1 MLMACE
7 ILYRGKVGDLR
18 RAVKKYLDDKNE
30 TVFLNTF
37 IKGDVP
43 KKTRYTMQIT
53 DSSDDTQKVILSFDE
68 ALSNVIEALS
78 LKSPKSRNTLEKL
91 QQLVRNKLHIDL
103 DETQS
108 GSTSQLEENTEAKTK
123 DELRDINTANLYEH
137 LKDIYGVG
145 AYDIIR
151 SLREKFDDD
160 TTAVGYWNINTGEL
174 ALKSN
179 ALLNRNIIN
188 LKNRYYKSIVQWLK
202 SQFPNDPTIQN
213 LQEGI
218 VIKESKIAKRKN
230 IKGETVEE
238 LIWVDKF
245 IGSEYFKTMAK
256 FYETIKS
263 MDNFQELLQQD
274 QINKIRNTKRQDKEK
289 LYKQMINV
297 LDSNDKFHKLISNK
311 YNNRKYIE
319 MLTNLYQADYLS
331 EYYQEAKRLTE
342 KFKLHELKVGDKTVA
357 EIMEEI
363 ESDQLT
369 LLEATNAYT
378 SLTHFDELLKELH
391 GNSFNIAQGTEGIED
406 GDLEKYSY
414 HQDTAHEIKGW
425 QTSEDID
432 SEKHIANLT
441 KRVLN
446 QIRVYD
452 VKTGSYQNRRVDST
466 AYIVAARNLLNDII
480 YHNIT
485 WTKIPE
491 TGARREAFNNFI
503 KTVAL
508 LHDDPEASFQKVL
521 EYLFDTN
528 NGNLDPYYKNMQ
540 SRKLLTDYDMDI
552 LYSVYLAVYD
562 KDNANSLVSQELR
575 NRQKDNGTVQNLVQ
589 EISGFVDRNTT
600 MDYLETSYDFET
612 GEVSVKVKKKFF
624 NSRQLYKTRTT
635 INTTVNAVTADRAI
649 ALRDKYNFQTLPAV
663 NGKVYYEVTLPNG
676 TTLTLSTPNI
686 GGQIL
691 TNNGVSWQDNTIFMP
706 LNNIDIITFKD
717 KIMSGDVLTNDS
729 EILLRD
735 MLQFIDDHL
744 GLGILTNPS
753 FGLSLLQTYKTI
765 YHPVEDKVLGK
776 QFMMPLMQLAMRAA
790 YANSRYAEAN
800 GKPLGQYLGS
810 LDSDDG
816 IYKAYTSNKKN
827 KLFSEKYNNVKYT
840 IATFNDQVLDQW
852 TDAYSMLTGE
862 ASKATT
868 KDKSGNSIPN
878 NSVNKLGSMLH
889 YYLLKQQD
897 SNVSSLLFVENSN
910 LIRSTFHDLEVTT
923 WNNDTKSIKAFSGGE
938 LFFHSIFNKFWGN
951 YLNTGN
957 VIIQPTTYSDKTT
970 FLNYEISTNFGNTK
984 DILKS
989 DNYSKEILEQY
1000 IATIGNMYKNVFNTT
1015 KNKLQQ
1021 IADAYNASNNT
1032 NLSYKQVLKQINEDQ
1047 LISLANSLSITL
1059 ELDKDYRIIV
1069 NKDGKKVTAANEE
1082 LEYYAEKVY
1091 KNTKT
1096 LENYINSE
1104 KSNFVQNLLESNSVF
1119 QVIDYGDDVNNYT
1132 DKKISQ
1138 DATSK
1143 NTVINTIKQFFKDN
1157 PDGRQEFFKNWVD
1170 AKTGRLIIAKQ
1181 GSENITGI
1189 GSDFNQNKAVILNP
1203 LLDRFFLLEGLLSN
1217 NLRMSLTGSEINHP
1231 NKAFDTLYNTA
1242 KEAKT
1247 KEELLDLVNI
1257 GKVPDSQL
1265 LEAFKVIQNSDYVGD
1280 LVNYTNPI
1288 LQSIYEQSLLTIS
1301 NVSQGTQFKRN
1312 VIIPAT
1318 LQYCQ
1323 QNVKDGITAKVKCA
1337 VIRDEKADVWN
1348 YRGDHEKAIDSAD
1361 GNAKINPFQSILEN
1375 KSLGSQAVGFVKK
1388 PIWHSYDSDS
1398 GTAFLAKFA
1407 TDTITNELMRSSS
1420 HSATKLTNLF
1430 KKMTNLQWRGDVSLT
1445 QSLVQGELD
1454 STMIDRWFKTT
1465 ILGNTITQDS
1475 NGNDVYLSENRLI
1488 YEDRYGSATE
1498 IVGFGKTVSEG
1509 IDLYYTKEKPFFKKV
1524 SDSEK
1529 SEKVF
1534 HVFYDEQTPEGIN
1547 ESKHITFDTYQKAKA
1562 FIQQHP
1568 RAHSINS
1575 LYELHTALGGINC
1588 IDSNK
1593 KPSEFS
1599 NEVVVNFMNNVGY
1612 RKEGYT
1618 KNDIINQISYEQPLK
1633 KYHIGY
1639 ALNNTAVKNG
1649 AKNINQ
1655 ASAWKDNSKLKY
1667 FEVDSSGLGMQ
1678 MNADHDIVNSELTEF
1693 SQVVTATS
1701 AYGYTHDNCNEIF
1714 RGLASAALQASK
1726 KALDAVDNFLKQID
1740 NKEQAQSDLYDA
1752 IGRIILINQSIKD
1765 KESLQNIIME
1775 AVNKVFFKSKNHSQD
1790 SAKIPFSDANVY
1802 SDFIATLAS
1811 TINKQSIKRKHPGS
1825 GSVIVP
1831 AYNMVQYFEIDGKK
1845 LMPNDILK
1853 KAREDY
1859 KAEIKELL
1867 TKIPGYNSET
1877 NAIEIEGQD
1886 IDFINNQPTKVLE
1899 ELLTKYKA
1907 DNTSRYYRPDIQD
1920 ITEYN
1925 NFIISQYLEKMQLE
1939 ARTFGDNTWFMPS
1952 DVVDI
1957 MKDNIRV
1964 GSPINLD
1971 SLEVYYKFKDGLFES
1986 ELANGVIINTNYAK
2000 GYFDI
2005 KKNES
2010 TTRLQ
2015 KVNNVYKL
2023 SDYSQVEVIQAAID
2037 CMQIFDK
2044 ITLAGEIQSENLV
2057 AVSDSYVNENGMLVR
2072 DYEKISSSNYGFTYR
2087 NNVTVPRNLKP
2098 SLIRWQYQE
2107 DENSPITYMN
2117 IFDVPVIRNA
2127 YIDPNNRPAD
2137 YREQIQDILHHLHS
2151 GIGMDRFGNDH
2162 TIIEGSLENSA
2173 AELIMSNLY
2182 QDKFGI
2188 GEESLNDIL
2197 EQGEKFFEKKY
2208 NKLNAPVNTIYDLAF
2223 IKDSGKHTL
2232 LTFGN
2237 VSVDGY
2243 VTEKFF
2249 DNSQLST
2256 NEKDEIVLMKGNKE
2270 LFEVG
2275 KWVNNPEGVI
2285 YKDGEFILNGKVLDK
2300 NKYRLKDQKDPT
2312 SIQKRIDYVTR
2323 YTVHDKMISRSG
2335 KTSYKASTLYK
2346 IADIK
2351 DFEEALGDKESADN
2365 QRASI
2370 VSKIYNADAY
2380 KLAQVNINKNLTE
2393 GKLDTIKSATGWMLG
2408 NYYIPQEVKDLLNTQ
2423 LSSIETVDLSAEKTL
2438 LKQSRAKNR
2447 DVYKTKL
2454 QEFLKNEA
2462 HKKWISFLD
2471 SQNFIASRIPAQT
2484 LQSFMSM
2491 KLINWTSNS
2500 KNMAYVSHFQTYLQ
2514 GSDYDIDKAYIMGQ
2528 SYDDNAIYI
2537 KWSNLFDYTSLATL
2551 QASKMLP
2558 IPKQIEINNVEGG
2571 INLDSDINSLLVLL
2585 DNECNLFG
2593 EENQRVKALQLFS
2606 KILKQAENNNGQ
2618 IYYSTPN
2625 PKFNK
2630 LLKVLNNHE
2639 FYHLP
2644 NNIAESAYKNVAS
2657 ANIYAVTHDI
2667 RNRDQAYTAISM
2679 DILQKAA
2686 KDSPKGNQSAK
2697 LNMLNPLTKYVM
2709 QYQNLV
2715 GKNVISIAAN
2725 GEKVWFNAYYYWHKL
2740 LKEGKDVSR
2749 LKFSQTLNRIAGRA
2763 SKEKIES
2770 KTVTHL
2776 PDLDIR
2782 DENVKNLLISEFNA
2796 TRDSMEYVYVDQLI
2810 SQLLSAATDNAKEL
2824 ILAKIN
2830 AGTNFARMY
2839 VYAMMTGFNID
2850 DIVAFMT
2857 SPAAEFIDQ
2866 MSAAN
2871 IFQNDSINNNAQSA
2885 INLAMGIISP
2895 SKFLHGTVLDYVED
2909 PESGE
2914 FIKKPIIKS
2923 TYVRNILD
2931 NLDDSIIEQMKQQ
2944 VKLKPEESFEGL
2956 KQQMQGLILT
2966 AIENRDIN
2974 IAELSDTDDTEINSY
2989 LTYCQDIVE
2998 KLRIVNSKYKN
3009 TKDFT
3014 DDIQEFNKLYQLASE
3029 ISTISS
3035 SWLGLNQGLPTDEL
3049 SLLKRLMAMS
3059 KLVSDR
3065 EKALGI
3071 KASEI
3076 YEKAEQKISEDEDE
3090 DWEELKTR
3098 KKSKS
3103 KVDYVNNKTNLLNRL
3118 LENNPTLIN
3127 VEARLDAA
3135 YEAGI
3140 MNNFDQYK
3148 YLTDPEYAK
3157 QVKDY
3162 YGLIMGTLNVFEMM
3176 DEIPHYQAI
3185 KKCLTTLVVSNKT
3198 LASKSRLIDT
3208 LVAKSGTSSL
3218 SDQQLKGI
3226 IRYVDKLNTYNF
3238 VKGLNPI
3245 AVKESIEGFDS
3256 YFKNIKTNKIDLST
3270 LQGMATFKHWIENE
3284 FLQYLRDNYGDN
3296 GVVKHLIIT
3305 TENDSSLL
3313 STDIDLLNPNVTTVS
3328 REGYDEILRGMADFE
3343 KADYDSEYK
3352 IASLLQL
3359 YNLIVNNNRYGSERL
3374 TTAFKV
3380 CSDPT
3385 NILNRYL
3392 GFISKQ
3398 DYKIDDNIEYD
3409 YIDYLINSA
3418 PIVSTSAERFHSEK
3432 FIKVND
3438 PVRGYVLKILG
3449 NDNKY
3454 RDYDMIPPVIGEE
3467 TSEEKLRRWENFETN
3482 CSIQLPHQH
3491 NSQHLIRTID
3501 YEGSFDKLSEEDQ
3514 KQLKEDVMNLL
3525 KQFSISNKLLIYK
3538 DC

>member
-7 ILYRGKVGDLR
+7 ILYKGKLGDLR
-18 RAVKKYLDDKNE
+18 RAVKKYLDDKND

-53 DSSDDTQKVILSFDE
+53 DSSDSVQKAIISFDE

-78 LKSPKSRNTLEKL
+78 MKSPKNRNTLEKL
-91 QQLVRNKLHIDL
+91 QQLVRSKLHVDL

-108 GSTSQLEENTEAKTK
+108 GSISQSEETTEAKTK
-123 DELRDINTANLYEH
+123 NELRDINTANLYEH

-145 AYDIIR
+145 AYDIIK
-151 SLREKFDDD
+151 SLKEKFDDD

-174 ALKSN
+174 VLKSN

-188 LKNRYYKSIVQWLK
+188 LKNKYYKSIVQWLK
-202 SQFPNDPTIQN
+202 YQFPNDPSIQN
-213 LQEGI
+213 LHEGM
-218 VIKESKIAKRKN
+218 VIKESTLVKRKVN
-230 IKGETVEE
+230 GETVEE
-238 LIWVDKF
+238 TVEVDKF
-245 IGSEYFKTMAK
+245 IGSEYFNTMSK
-256 FYETIKS
+256 FYATIKS
-263 MDNFQELLQQD
+263 LENFNDLLQQD
-274 QINKIRNTKRQDKEK
+274 QIDKIRNTTRESKEN
-289 LYKQMINV
+289 LYKQLIKV
-297 LDSNDKFHKLISNK
+297 LDSNEKFHKLISNK
-311 YNNRKYIE
+311 YNSRKYTE
-319 MLTNLYQADYLS
+319 MLENLYQADYFS
-331 EYYQEAKRLTE
+331 EYYQEAKRLVN
-342 KFKLHELKVGDKTVA
+342 KFNLQDLKVGDKTVS
-357 EIMEEI
+357 EVIEEI
-363 ESDQLT
+363 ESSKLT

-378 SLTHFDELLKELH
+378 SLTHFDELLKEMH
-391 GNSFNIAQGTEGIED
+391 GNSFSIAAGTEGIED
-406 GDLEKYSY
+406 GDLSKYSY

-452 VKTGSYQNRRVDST
+452 TKTGSYQNRRVDST

-480 YHNIT
+480 YNNIT

-528 NGNLDPYYKNMQ
+528 NGNLEPYYKNMQ

-562 KDNANSLVSQELR
+562 KDNINSLISQELR

-612 GEVSVKVKKKFF
+612 GEVIVKVKKKFF
-624 NSRQLYKTRTT
+624 NSRQLYKTRTA
-635 INTTVNAVTADRAI
+635 INTKVNSVTADKAQS
-649 ALRDKYNFQTLPAV
+649 LQDKYNFQTLPAV
-663 NGKVYYEVTLPNG
+663 SGKVYYEVTLPNSG
-676 TTLTLSTPNI
+676 TTLTLTSPSI

-691 TNNGVSWQDNTIFMP
+691 TNNGISWQDNTIFMP
-706 LNNIDIITFKD
+706 LDDIDLITFKE
-717 KIMSGDVLTNDS
+717 KILSGDVLSNDS
-729 EILLRD
+729 EIVLRD
-735 MLQFIDDHL
+735 MLQFVDDYL
-744 GLGILTNPS
+744 GLGILSNPS

-765 YHPVEDKVLGK
+765 YHPVDEKVLGK

-800 GKPLGQYLGS
+800 GKPLGQYLSS
-810 LDSDDG
+810 LNSDDG
-816 IYKAYTSNKKN
+816 IYKAYTNNKKN
-827 KLFSEKYNNVKYT
+827 KLFSEKYGNVKYT

-878 NSVNKLGSMLH
+878 NSVNKLGSILH
-889 YYLLKQQD
+889 YYLVKQQD

-923 WNNDTKSIKAFSGGE
+923 WNNDIKSIKAFSGGE

-951 YLNTGN
+951 YINTGN

-970 FLNYEISTNFGNTK
+970 FLNYEISTKFGNNG

-989 DNYSKEILEQY
+989 NTYDKEILEQY
-1000 IATIGNMYKNVFNTT
+1000 ISTIGTMYKNVFNST
-1015 KNKLQQ
+1015 KNKLNQ
-1021 IADAYNASNNT
+1021 IAEAYNNT
-1032 NLSYKQVLKQINEDQ
+1032 NGTKLSYKQVLKQLNESQ
-1047 LISLANSLSITL
+1047 LIALANSLGIDL
-1059 ELDKDYRIIV
+1059 ELDKDYRIINV
-1069 NKDGKKVTAANEE
+1069 NGKKITAANEE

-1091 KNTKT
+1091 KDTKS
-1096 LENYINSE
+1096 LAQYLSHE
-1104 KSNFVQNLLESNSVF
+1104 KTNFVQNLLETNSVF
-1119 QVIDYGDDVNNYT
+1119 QVIDYGDDVSNYL
-1132 DKKISQ
+1132 DKKIPQ
-1138 DATSK
+1138 DAISK
-1143 NTVINTIKQFFKDN
+1143 NTIINTIKAFYKGDAE
-1157 PDGRQEFFKNWVD
+1157 GRQEFFKNWID

-1189 GSDFNQNKAVILNP
+1189 GSDFNQDAPVVLNP

-1231 NKAFDTLYNTA
+1231 NKAFDTLYDKA
-1242 KEAKT
+1242 KD
-1247 KEELLDLVNI
+1247 KEIKNEQDLQELLGLD
-1257 GKVPDSQL
+1257 KVSKTYL
-1265 LEAFKVIQNSDYVGD
+1265 AEAFKVIKNSDYVGD

-1288 LQSIYEQSLLTIS
+1288 LQDIYEKSLLTIS

-1337 VIRDEKADVWN
+1337 VIRDEEANVWN
-1348 YRGDHEKAIDSAD
+1348 YRGDHEKPIDSAD

-1388 PIWHSYDSDS
+1388 PIWHSYDSNS

-1420 HSATKLTNLF
+1420 HSDTKLLNLF
-1430 KKMTNLQWRGDVSLT
+1430 KKMTNLQWEGDVSLT

-1454 STMIDRWFKTT
+1454 STMVDRWFKTT
-1465 ILGNTITQDS
+1465 ILGNTITQDA
-1475 NGNDVYLSENRLI
+1475 NGQDVYLTDNRLI

-1509 IDLYYTKEKPFFKKV
+1509 INLYYTKEKPFLKKT
-1524 SDSEK
+1524 SATEK

-1534 HVFYDEQTPEGIN
+1534 HIFYDEQTEDGKIIK
-1547 ESKHITFDTYQKAKA
+1547 SKHITFDTYQKAKT

-1568 RAHSINS
+1568 GAHSINS

-1593 KPSEFS
+1593 KPSEFN

-1612 RKEGYT
+1612 RKPGYT
-1618 KNDIINQISYEQPLK
+1618 KNDIINQTSYEQPLK

-1649 AKNINQ
+1649 AKNINN
-1655 ASAWKDNSKLKY
+1655 STAWKDDSRLNY

-1726 KALDAVDNFLKQID
+1726 KALDAIDNFLKETT

-1752 IGRIILINQSIKD
+1752 IGRIILVNQSIKD
-1765 KESLQNIIME
+1765 KESLQNVIME
-1775 AVNKVFFKSKNHSQD
+1775 AVNKVFYKSKNHSQD
-1790 SAKIPFSDANVY
+1790 TAKIPFSDANVY

-1811 TINKQSIKRKHPGS
+1811 TINKDSIKRKHPGS
-1825 GSVIVP
+1825 GCVIVP
-1831 AYNMVQYFEIDGKK
+1831 AYNMVQYFEVNGRK
-1845 LMPNDILK
+1845 LTPSDILK

-1859 KAEIKELL
+1859 KTELKQLL
-1867 TKIPGYNSET
+1867 TTVPGYNPDT
-1877 NAIEIEGQD
+1877 NAIEGQEE
-1886 IDFINNQPTKVLE
+1886 IDYLNNQPTKVLE
-1899 ELLTKYKA
+1899 ELISKYKLE
-1907 DNTSRYYRPDIQD
+1907 NISRYNRSDIQD
-1920 ITEYN
+1920 TTEYN
-1925 NFIISQYLEKMQLE
+1925 NYIISQYLEKMQLE
-1939 ARTFGDNTWFMPS
+1939 AKTFADNTWFMPS

-1957 MKDNIRV
+1957 IGENSITTV
-1964 GSPINLD
+1964 NLD
-1971 SLEVYYKFKDGLFES
+1971 SLEIYYKFKDGLFES
-1986 ELANGVIINTNYAK
+1986 EKANGVIIKTNYAN

-2005 KKNES
+2005 SKNGITS
-2010 TTRLQ
+2010 RLQ
-2015 KVNNVYKL
+2015 KTNNKYKL
-2023 SDYSQVEVIQAAID
+2023 SDSSQPEVIQAAID
-2037 CMQIFDK
+2037 CIQIFDK
-2044 ITLAGEIQSENLV
+2044 ITLNDGIKSDNLV
-2057 AVSDSYVNENGMLVR
+2057 AISDAYIDENGILVR
-2072 DYEKISSSNYGFTYR
+2072 DYEKRNSSNYGFTYR
-2087 NNVTVPRNLKP
+2087 DNVTVPRNLKP
-2098 SLIRWQYQE
+2098 SLIRWQYKQ
-2107 DENSPITYMN
+2107 DEETPATYMN

-2127 YIDPNNRPAD
+2127 YTDPSNKPAD
-2137 YREQIQDILHHLHS
+2137 YRKQIQDILHNLHS
-2151 GIGMDRFGNDH
+2151 GIGMDRFGNNQ
-2162 TIIEGSLENSA
+2162 TILEGSLENTA

-2188 GEESLNDIL
+2188 NGESLNDIL
-2197 EQGEKFFEKKY
+2197 EQGEEFFEKKY

-2223 IKDSGKHTL
+2223 LKDTGKHTL
-2232 LTFGN
+2232 ITFGN
-2237 VSVDGY
+2237 VNTDGY
-2243 VTEKFF
+2243 VSEKIF
-2249 DNSQLST
+2249 DNGQLAT

-2275 KWVNNPEGVI
+2275 KWVSNPEGVT
-2285 YKDGEFILNGKVLDK
+2285 YKNGEFILNGRVLDK
-2300 NKYRLKDQKDPT
+2300 NKYRLKNQDDPT

-2323 YTVHDKMISRSG
+2323 YIVHDKITNTSG
-2335 KTSYKASTLYK
+2335 KVSYKASTLYK
-2346 IADIK
+2346 IANIE
-2351 DFEEALGDKESADN
+2351 DFKEALGDDTSASN

-2370 VSKIYNADAY
+2370 VSKIYGSDNY
-2380 KLAQVNINKNLTE
+2380 KLAQININKNLTE
-2393 GKLDTIKSATGWMLG
+2393 KKLETIKSATGWMLG
-2408 NYYIPQEVKDLLNTQ
+2408 NYYISQEVKDLLKTQ
-2423 LSSIETVDLSAEKTL
+2423 LSSIETVDLSADKTL

-2447 DVYKTKL
+2447 ETYKSKL

-2491 KLINWTSNS
+2491 RQIGWTTNS

-2537 KWSNLFDYTSLATL
+2537 KWSDLFDYTSLATL
-2551 QASKMLP
+2551 QASKTLP
-2558 IPKQIEINNVEGG
+2558 IPKQIEIVNDIDG
-2571 INLDSDINSLLVLL
+2571 INLDSDINSLLALL
-2585 DNECNLFG
+2585 DNDCKLFG
-2593 EENQRVKALQLFS
+2593 TESQRVRALQLFS
-2606 KILKQAENNNGQ
+2606 KILKQAENNNG
-2618 IYYSTPN
+2618 IISYTGTN
-2625 PKFNK
+2625 PKFDK

-2639 FYHLP
+2639 YYHLP

-2667 RNRDQAYTAISM
+2667 RNRDQAYTAIAM

-2740 LKEGKDVSR
+2740 LKDGKDIGR

-2763 SKEKIES
+2763 SKEKIEP

-2782 DENVKNLLISEFNA
+2782 DENVKNLLIGEFGA
-2796 TRDSMEYVYVDQLI
+2796 TPESMEYVYVDQLI

-2839 VYAMMTGFNID
+2839 VYAMMTGFNIN

-2871 IFQNDSINNNAQSA
+2871 IFQNESTNNNASSA

-2895 SKFLHGTVLDYVED
+2895 SKFLHGTVIDYVED
-2909 PESGE
+2909 PENGE
-2914 FIKKPIIKS
+2914 FIRRPVIKS
-2923 TYVRNILD
+2923 TYVRDILN
-2931 NLDDSIIEQMKQQ
+2931 NLDDSIIEQMRKN
-2944 VKLKPEESFEGL
+2944 VKLKEDDNFEGL
-2956 KQQMQGLILT
+2956 KQQMQGLIMT
-2966 AIENRDIN
+2966 AITDRNIN
-2974 IAELSDTDDTEINSY
+2974 IAELSNTDDTEINSY

-2998 KLRIVNSKYKN
+2998 KLRIVNSKYAN
-3009 TKDFT
+3009 TKDFI
-3014 DDIQEFNKLYQLASE
+3014 DDIEEFNKLYQLASE

-3065 EKALGI
+3065 ERALGI
-3071 KASEI
+3071 KVSDI
-3076 YEKAEQKISEDEDE
+3076 YENEKNDSTEEDD
-3090 DWEELKTR
+3090 DWDDVRFR

-3103 KVDYVNNKTNLLNRL
+3103 KIDYASNKVNLMERL
-3118 LENNPTLIN
+3118 LANNPTLTNI
-3127 VEARLDAA
+3127 EARLDAA
-3135 YEAGI
+3135 HDAGI
-3140 MNNFDQYK
+3140 INNFDQYK
-3148 YLTDPEYAK
+3148 YLTNPEYAK
-3157 QVKDY
+3157 QVRDY
-3162 YGLIMGTLNVFEMM
+3162 YGLIMGTLNVFDMM
-3176 DEIPHYQAI
+3176 EEIPHYQAI

-3208 LVAKSGTSSL
+3208 LVAKSKTTNL
-3218 SDQQLKGI
+3218 TDQQLKGI

-3238 VKGLNPI
+3238 VKNLNPI
-3245 AVKESIEGFDS
+3245 DTKQTIEGFDS
-3256 YFKNIKTNKIDLST
+3256 YFRNIKTNKIDLST
-3270 LQGMATFKHWIENE
+3270 LQGIATFKHWMENE
-3284 FLQYLRDNYGDN
+3284 FLQYLRDNYGNN
-3296 GVVKHLIIT
+3296 GLVKHLTIT
-3305 TENDSSLL
+3305 TENDSNLL

-3328 REGYDEILRGMADFE
+3328 REGYDEILRGMAEFD
-3343 KADYDSEYK
+3343 KSDSEYS

-3359 YNLIVNNNRYGSERL
+3359 YNLIVNNNKYGSERL

-3380 CSDPT
+3380 CDNPN

-3392 GFISKQ
+3392 KAIAKQ
-3398 DYKIDDNIEYD
+3398 DYDVDQNIEYD

-3438 PVRGYVLKILG
+3438 PVRGYILKILG

-3454 RDYDMIPPVIGEE
+3454 REYDMIPPVVGEE
-3467 TSEEKLRRWENFETN
+3467 TVEEKLRRWENFETN

-3491 NSQHLIRTID
+3491 NEQHLIRTID
-3501 YEGSFDKLSEEDQ
+3501 FKESFDELSEEDQ
-3514 KQLKEDVMNLL
+3514 KQLKEDIMNLL
-3525 KQFSISNKLLIYK
+3525 KQFSLSNKLLIYK